1 MYTKD
6 MLVMRIKLI
15 ALSQIRN
22 IEDSV
27 KKNPMAYRKDT
38 IEYCEAMH
46 AIIEAMSM
54 ARLTRI
60 VVPIYENYEEM
71 GMADDGGFTHDD
83 RPRALS
89 DGDWR
94 GDHLR
99 YRLDELPGRL
109 LPRARRYC
117 LTVFYGYHFSH

>member
-54 ARLTRI
+54 ACLTRI

-71 GMADDGGFTHDD
+71 GMADDCYVADSLMMIVLALYQTEIGEETIYDIGWTSYLEDYF
-83 RPRALS
+83 RVRA
-89 DGDWR
+89 
-94 GDHLR
+94 
-99 YRLDELPGRL
+99 
-109 LPRARRYC
+109 AIA
-117 LTVFYGYHFSH
+117 

>member
-27 KKNPMAYRKDT
+27 KRNPMAYRKNT
-38 IEYCEAMH
+38 LEYCEAMH

-71 GMADDGGFTHDD
+71 GMADDGYVADSLMMIVLALYQTEIGEETIYDIGWTSYLEDYF
-83 RPRALS
+83 RVRA
-89 DGDWR
+89 
-94 GDHLR
+94 
-99 YRLDELPGRL
+99 
-109 LPRARRYC
+109 AIA
-117 LTVFYGYHFSH
+117 

>member
-27 KKNPMAYRKDT
+27 KRNPMAYRKDT
-38 IEYCEAMH
+38 MEYCEAMYD
-46 AIIEAMSM
+46 IIASMSKE
-54 ARLTRI
+54 RLTRI

-71 GMADDGGFTHDD
+71 GMADDCYVADSLMMIVLALYQNEIGEETIYDIGWTSYLEDYF
-83 RPRALS
+83 RVRA
-89 DGDWR
+89 
-94 GDHLR
+94 
-99 YRLDELPGRL
+99 
-109 LPRARRYC
+109 AIA
-117 LTVFYGYHFSH
+117 

>member
-54 ARLTRI
+54 ASTRTMRRWAW
-60 VVPIYENYEEM
+60 PM
-71 GMADDGGFTHDD
+71 TAM
-83 RPRALS
+83 
-89 DGDWR
+89 WR
-94 GDHLR
+94 IR
-99 YRLDELPGRL
+99 
-109 LPRARRYC
+109 
-117 LTVFYGYHFSH
+117 S